1 VVTPGTLSPTDE
13 RRWDAGSITRIFS
26 GRGACQLFLR
36 SRGTGGG
43 ASIGRQFQPVRQ
55 TVVMAVAGDSTR
67 VPKRDM
73 GALFAAYLAGDS
85 LAVIGEREG
94 VSGERIRQLFREAGY
109 PPLASAH
116 TNRQRSQER
125 RGELRAPVIDAYR
138 RLESITE
145 VAKQLRISVAL
156 ATSVLAE
163 AGIDTGRRR
172 SRSTA
177 PLRPEVTARFCTGV
191 LTEAARRGG
200 GTISEKRYQAML
212 RAGASTD
219 GQAWPWPS
227 TVLARLGATTWNQAL
242 AMAGVPRRAPG
253 AGSRGVDDQ
262 VLVTLLA
269 DLRAALGR
277 LPTAS
282 EFAKAA
288 SSNGL
293 PGIQSVKRR
302 FGSWDSF
309 VAALSPAVDTR
320 QSPSR
325 SSRTKSRAPGGA
337 HSPGD

>member
-1 VVTPGTLSPTDE
+1 
-13 RRWDAGSITRIFS
+13 
-26 GRGACQLFLR
+26 
-36 SRGTGGG
+36 
-43 ASIGRQFQPVRQ
+43 
-55 TVVMAVAGDSTR
+55 MAI
-67 VPKRDM
+67 
-73 GALFAAYLAGDS
+73 LFAAYLAGDS

-94 VSGERIRQLFREAGY
+94 VSGERIRQLFRAAGY
-109 PPLASAH
+109 PTLGRAH
-116 TNRQRSQER
+116 SNRQRSQER
-125 RGELRAPVIDAYR
+125 RAELQAPVVDAYR
-138 RLESITE
+138 RLESITD

-163 AGIDTGRRR
+163 AEIETGRRR
-172 SRSTA
+172 TRSTA
-177 PLRPEVTARFCTGV
+177 PLRPEVTAKFCTDV

-227 TVLARLGATTWNQAL
+227 TVLARLGTTTWNEAL
-242 AMAGVPRRAPG
+242 AMAGVPQCSPG
-253 AGSRGVDDQ
+253 TGSRGVDNQ
-262 VLVTLLA
+262 ELVALLF
-269 DLRAALGR
+269 DLRATLGR

-309 VAALSPAVDTR
+309 VAALSPAVDTH
-320 QSPSR
+320 QSPPR
-325 SSRTKSRAPGGA
+325 SSRTRVERRLGTHIRLAA
-337 HSPGD
+337 DA